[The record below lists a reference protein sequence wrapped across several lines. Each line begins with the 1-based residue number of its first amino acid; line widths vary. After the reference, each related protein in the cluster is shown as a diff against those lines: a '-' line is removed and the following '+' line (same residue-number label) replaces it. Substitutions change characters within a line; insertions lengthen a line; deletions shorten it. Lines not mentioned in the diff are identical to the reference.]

1 MFKKKRLLPA
11 LIMAFTICLGSIS
24 PVAAYDYYDDDY
36 YYDDDDY
43 YNDGYYNDGYYND
56 DDDYDYNTPADMT
69 GVTLDK
75 TSATKYV
82 SSAYGYYYSSF
93 EFTLVPGSSALP
105 ADYDAYT
112 LNYTS
117 SNSSIEV
124 YADMEYGA
132 KILLETYGTGQTT
145 VTLTINDKVFTVTL
159 NIIKVGIN
167 KTSLLLATKKTA
179 QLKTTGITSGVKWSS
194 TNSKVVKVSSSGKI
208 TAKKN
213 GNAVIKAVI
222 KTDEGD
228 FTMGCAVSV
237 VSPKRYKA
245 VKKGI
250 SIAKTGTY
258 SQAKR
263 MQKGYY
269 DCSSLVWRAYKY
281 AGTSLMSSKY
291 APVAADLGKWIVQK
305 KKTVKGGLSYEN
317 VQSMKLNA
325 GDLMFE
331 TGSSNG
337 RYKGIYHVE
346 MITGYSCIGFDSDG
360 TPELELTWASRSDG
374 AYGFSSDY
382 LVGRP

>member
-1 MFKKKRLLPA
+1 
-11 LIMAFTICLGSIS
+11 MAFTICLGSIS
-24 PVAAYDYYDDDY
+24 PVAAYDYDDDDY
-36 YYDDDDY
+36 YYDDDDDYSDY
-43 YNDGYYNDGYYND
+43 Y
-56 DDDYDYNTPADMT
+56 TPADMT
-69 GVTLDK
+69 GVTLDR

-82 SSAYGYYYSSF
+82 DSSYGYYYSSF
-93 EFTLVPGSSALP
+93 EFNLVQGQTPLP
-105 ADYDAYT
+105 TYSDAYS
-112 LNYTS
+112 LSYTS
-117 SNSSIEV
+117 SNSAIQIWGEMEDNGKIIIE
-124 YADMEYGA
+124 AEGSG
-132 KILLETYGTGQTT
+132 KTI

-167 KTSLLLATKKTA
+167 KTTLLLATKKTA
-179 QLKTTGITSGVKWSS
+179 RLKTTGITSGVKWSS

-222 KTDEGD
+222 KTDDGD

-258 SQAKR
+258 SQPKR

-281 AGTSLMSSKY
+281 SGTSLLSSTY

-305 KKTVKGGLSYEN
+305 KKKVKGGLSYKN

-331 TGSSNG
+331 TGENNG

-346 MITGYSCIGFDSDG
+346 MITGYNCIGFYSDG
-360 TPELELTWASRSDG
+360 TPELVLTWASRSDG
-374 AYGFSSDY
+374 AYGYSTSY
-382 LVGRP
+382 IVGRP

>member
-1 MFKKKRLLPA
+1 
-11 LIMAFTICLGSIS
+11 MAFTICLGSVS

-43 YNDGYYNDGYYND
+43 YNDGYYNDD
-56 DDDYDYNTPADMT
+56 DDDSDYYTTADMT

-75 TSATKYV
+75 TSVTKYV
-82 SSAYGYYYSSF
+82 NDSYGYYSSF
-93 EFTLVPGSSALP
+93 EFNLVAGSSSLP
-105 ADYDAYT
+105 SDDEAYT
-112 LNYTS
+112 ISYTS

-124 YADMEYGA
+124 YADIYYGP
-132 KILLETYGTGQTT
+132 KVRIETYGTGETT
-145 VTLTINDKVFTVTL
+145 VTLTINDKVFTVKL

-237 VSPKRYKA
+237 VSQKRYKA

-258 SQAKR
+258 SQPKR

-281 AGTSLMSSKY
+281 SGTSLLSSKY

-331 TGSSNG
+331 TGSGNG

-360 TPELELTWASRSDG
+360 NPELELTWASRSDG
-374 AYGFSSDY
+374 AYGYSSDY